1 MNIETTAQKIW
12 SGSKLM
18 VKTIII
24 GIIILILQIPKAYV
38 EDLIHER
45 ESRQTEAVNEVSSKW
60 AAKQNLTGPVLVV
73 PFYEYTD
80 SNQRIRTRHYAY
92 FLPDQLNITSTL
104 NPIEKYRGI
113 YKVMLYSSMIQLSG
127 SFDNPDFQKFTVSP
141 NNIAWNEAF
150 VRINLSDLK
159 GLNEELK
166 LKWNDSVLSFSPQA
180 SESKNSSDA
189 LVASLNITKPEDLRT
204 VHFSGQINLNG
215 SEELLFTPVGKSTNV
230 SLTSRW
236 PHPSF
241 TGNSLPQTSEIA
253 NNGFQATWKSLA
265 HKRNYP
271 QQWFDDAY
279 YINTNNSAGNTV
291 VQDNASNNIVT
302 SSFGTD
308 LFVPVNAY
316 QKTTRSVKYAML
328 CILLTFASFFL
339 VETANRKSIHPFQY
353 GLIGIALILFYTLL
367 LSFSEYVGF
376 NYSYLIASVATI
388 ALIGWFVKSILSSS
402 RLTTLLVVILTL
414 IYSYIFTILQLQDYS
429 LLLGSIGLFITLA
442 VIMHFSKKIQWSPAA
457 II

>member
-18 VKTIII
+18 IKTVII

-45 ESRQTEAVNEVSSKW
+45 EARQTEAVNEVSSKW
-60 AAKQNLTGPVLVV
+60 ASKQNITGPVIVV
-73 PFYEYTD
+73 PYYEYSD
-80 SNQRIRTRHYAY
+80 SVQKNRTKHFAY
-92 FLPDQLNITSTL
+92 FLPDQLNISSTL

-113 YKVMLYSSMIQLSG
+113 YKVMLYSSMIQISG
-127 SFDNPDFQKFTVSP
+127 AFENADFSKFTVPPS
-141 NNIAWNEAF
+141 NIAWNEAF
-150 VRINLSDLK
+150 VKINLSDLK

-166 LKWNDSVLSFSPQA
+166 LKWNDSTLSFSPQA

-189 LVASLNITKPEDLRT
+189 LVASLNITKAEDLHSI
-204 VHFSGQINLNG
+204 HFSGQINLNG

-230 SLTSRW
+230 SLTSKW

-241 TGNSLPQTSEIA
+241 IGNSLPQTSEIA
-253 NNGFQATWKSLA
+253 TNGFQAIWKSLA

-279 YINTNNSAGNTV
+279 YINTSSNTGNTTI
-291 VQDNASNNIVT
+291 QDNPSNNIVT

-339 VETANRKSIHPFQY
+339 VETANRKFIHPFQY

-376 NYSYLIASVATI
+376 NFSYLIASLATI
-388 ALIGWFVKSILSSS
+388 CLIGWFVRSILSSF
-402 RLTTLLVVILTL
+402 RLTTLLVIILTL
-414 IYSYIFTILQLQDYS
+414 IYTYIFTILQLQDYS

-442 VIMHFSKKIQWSPAA
+442 VIMHYSKKIQWSPAT
-457 II
+457 I

>member
-24 GIIILILQIPKAYV
+24 GFIILILQIPKSYV

-45 ESRQTEAVNEVSSKW
+45 ESRQADAVNEVSSKW
-60 AAKQNLTGPVLVV
+60 AAKQNITGPLLVI
-73 PFYEYTD
+73 PYYDYSD
-80 SNQRIRTRHYAY
+80 SIQRIRTKHYAY
-92 FLPDQLNITSTL
+92 FLPDQLNVSSTL

-113 YKVMLYSSMIQLSG
+113 YKVMLYTSSIQLSG
-127 SFDNPDFQKFTVSP
+127 SFNNVNIQKF
-141 NNIAWNEAF
+141 NIQPSNIVWNEAF
-150 VRINLSDLK
+150 VKLSLSDLK

-166 LKWNDSVLSFSPQA
+166 LKWNDKDLTFSPQA
-180 SESKNSSDA
+180 SESKLSSDA
-189 LVASLNITKPEDLRT
+189 LTAPLNLTNAEDVRAI
-204 VHFSGQINLNG
+204 HFSGQINLNG
-215 SEELLFTPVGKSTNV
+215 SQELLFTPVGKSTNIELK
-230 SLTSRW
+230 SNW

-241 TGNSLPQTSEIA
+241 TGNSLPQTTQIS

-271 QQWFDDAY
+271 QQWTDDAY
-279 YINTNNSAGNTV
+279 YINTKDNYGNTI
-291 VQDNASNNIVT
+291 VQDGSNNNIVS

-316 QKTTRSVKYAML
+316 QKTMRSVKYAML

-367 LSFSEYVGF
+367 LSFSEYIGF
-376 NYSYLIASVATI
+376 NFSYLIASVATI
-388 ALIGWFVKSILSSS
+388 SLIGWFVRSILSSS

-414 IYSYIFTILQLQDYS
+414 IYTYIFTILQLQDYS
-429 LLLGSIGLFITLA
+429 LILGSIGLFITLA
-442 VIMHFSKKIQWSPAA
+442 VIMHFSKKIQWSPVTF
-457 II
+457 

>member
-12 SGSKLM
+12 SSSKLI
-18 VKTIII
+18 VKTIVI
-24 GIIILILQIPKAYV
+24 GIIILILQIPKSYV

-60 AAKQNLTGPVLVV
+60 AAKQNLTGPILVV
-73 PFYEYTD
+73 PFYEYSD
-80 SNQRIRTRHYAY
+80 SNQRIRTKHYAY
-92 FLPDQLNITSTL
+92 FLPDQLNINSTL
-104 NPIEKYRGI
+104 NPIEKYREI
-113 YKVMLYSSMIQLSG
+113 YKVMLYSSLIQVSG
-127 SFDNPDFQKFTVSP
+127 SFDNLDFTKFTVPPS
-141 NNIAWNEAF
+141 NIAWNEAF
-150 VRINLSDLK
+150 VKINLSDLK
-159 GLNEELK
+159 GLNEEMK
-166 LKWNDSVLSFSPQA
+166 LKWNDRLLTFSPQA
-180 SESKNSSDA
+180 SESKNSTDA
-189 LVASLNITKPEDLRT
+189 LVAALNIMKPEDLRG

-215 SEELLFTPVGKSTNV
+215 SEELLFTPLGKSTNV
-230 SLTSRW
+230 TLSSKW

-253 NNGFQATWKSLA
+253 NSGFQATWKSLA

-279 YINTNNSAGNTV
+279 FINTGANSGNTTI
-291 VQDNASNNIVT
+291 QDNTSNNIVS

-339 VETANRKSIHPFQY
+339 VETANRKLIHPFQY
-353 GLIGIALILFYTLL
+353 GLIGLALILFYTLL

-388 ALIGWFVKSILSSS
+388 ALIGWFVKGILTSS

-442 VIMHFSKKIQWSPAA
+442 VIMHFSKRIQFSPAPTL
-457 II
+457 

>member
-1 MNIETTAQKIW
+1 MSIETTAQKIW

-18 VKTIII
+18 IKTIII
-24 GIIILILQIPKAYV
+24 GFIILILQIPKSYV

-60 AAKQNLTGPVLVV
+60 ASKQNITGPVLVV
-73 PFYEYTD
+73 PYYESD
-80 SNQRIRTRHYAY
+80 SVQRTRTRHYTY
-92 FLPDQLNITSTL
+92 FLPDQLNVSSTL

-113 YKVMLYSSMIQLSG
+113 YKVMLYTSAIQLSG
-127 SFDNPDFQKFTVSP
+127 SFNNLDIQKFNINPS
-141 NNIAWNEAF
+141 NIAWNEAF
-150 VRINLSDLK
+150 VKLSLSDLK

-166 LKWNDSVLSFSPQA
+166 LKWNDKDLTFSPQA
-180 SESKNSSDA
+180 SESKLSTDA
-189 LVASLNITKPEDLRT
+189 LTAPLNLSNAEDVRG

-215 SEELLFTPVGKSTNV
+215 SQELLFTPVGKSTNIDLK
-230 SLTSRW
+230 STW

-241 TGNSLPQTSEIA
+241 TGNSLPQTTNITNS
-253 NNGFQATWKSLA
+253 GFQATWKSLA

-271 QQWFDDAY
+271 QQWIDDAY
-279 YINTNNSAGNTV
+279 YINTKDNTV
-291 VQDNASNNIVT
+291 PDGSNNNIIT

-367 LSFSEYVGF
+367 LSFSEYIGF
-376 NYSYLIASVATI
+376 NYSYLIAFIATI
-388 ALIGWFVKSILSSS
+388 GLIGWFVKSILSSS

-414 IYSYIFTILQLQDYS
+414 IYTYIFTILQLQDYS
-429 LLLGSIGLFITLA
+429 LILGSIGLFITLA
-442 VIMHFSKKIQWSPAA
+442 VIMHFSKKIQWSPVSF
-457 II
+457 